1 MRDHVKEI
9 RSAISTVPSRDRAP
23 ESSLLVVTQQSSVD
37 GQRLAIGHTCG
48 VMSRWLPRVRML
60 VVMTGPMSCD
70 SSLEQIARFCTECA
84 RSPRTGTTVRGGQPK
99 PQSDTVTM
107 LDRTR
112 LAGAIETKH
121 LMASGDL
128 DIVRNDEHCNSTRHE
143 KHRGL
148 MWLVTCCSPTD

>member
-1 MRDHVKEI
+1 
-9 RSAISTVPSRDRAP
+9 
-23 ESSLLVVTQQSSVD
+23 
-37 GQRLAIGHTCG
+37 
-48 VMSRWLPRVRML
+48 ML
-60 VVMTGPMSCD
+60 VVMTEPVSCE
-70 SSLEQIARFCTECA
+70 SSLEQITRFCTECA
-84 RSPRTGTTVRGGQPK
+84 RSPSTCTTVRGWQPK
-99 PQSDTVTM
+99 PESDTVTM
-107 LDRTR
+107 LDRTQ